1 MLRTHQI
8 FINMRTSAQKRSNA
22 RWHTCVCAH
31 CTLCAHVHVSTHA
44 RINARIHTQHLLGR
58 RENWTQRV
66 FSHFL
71 LCFPLSYSDLCVCV
85 CVCVCVRVCVCVC
98 VCCVCGVCV
107 MMSIMHTATSLCA
120 FRSCSPT
127 SMPRTLSSLF
137 VRDETLSNMYTNTHV
152 YLQVFTCI
160 FTGVYTGTD
169 AATDTDTDTDILRH
183 RCIYIHGQK

>member
-1 MLRTHQI
+1 MCSLYTVCSRAREHTRTHK
-8 FINMRTSAQKRSNA
+8 RTHTHSTPAGEA
-22 RWHTCVCAH
+22 RELDPA
-31 CTLCAHVHVSTHA
+31 
-44 RINARIHTQHLLGR
+44 
-58 RENWTQRV
+58 RV
-66 FSHFL
+66 FS
-71 LCFPLSYSDLCVCV
+71 FPSVLSTFVLRPVCVCV
-85 CVCVCVRVCVCVC
+85 CVCVCACVCVCVC